1 MKEERFDNELEQL
14 INREK
19 QKEGNPFVQ
28 TRILQH
34 INHQLAET
42 HREKTPVWVRA
53 LQPVVVSV
61 ALIAGIMIG
70 HYTANPDSPESSAQN
85 QEVHQQLKNDLFIS
99 DITMEDQVLTL
110 NETP

>member
-1 MKEERFDNELEQL
+1 MKEERFDQELEQL

-19 QKEGNPFVQ
+19 QVEGNPFVR

-34 INHQLAET
+34 IEGKLSEQNG
-42 HREKTPVWVRA
+42 EKTPLWVRV
-53 LQPVVVSV
+53 LQPVAVSV

-70 HYTANPDSPESSAQN
+70 HYTANPGAPESSAQN

-99 DITMEDQVLTL
+99 DITLEDHVLTL
-110 NETP
+110 NDTP